1 MLHDLHF
8 DPVLNRFHIYC
19 TVDALATPFNLLC
32 DLLYLR
38 RCELLGF
45 HHSDICLADCS
56 NDFRTVKNILF
67 SASFYDFQS
76 RLLLL
81 SNRLFFPIKIPCA
94 D

>member
-19 TVDALATPFNLLC
+19 TVDALATSFNLLC
-32 DLLYLR
+32 DLLDLR

-56 NDFRTVKNILF
+56 DDLERSKHPLFRFV
-67 SASFYDFQS
+67 YDFKADSSSYSKQAVFS
-76 RLLLL
+76 DKDSLCRL
-81 SNRLFFPIKIPCA
+81 
-94 D
+94 